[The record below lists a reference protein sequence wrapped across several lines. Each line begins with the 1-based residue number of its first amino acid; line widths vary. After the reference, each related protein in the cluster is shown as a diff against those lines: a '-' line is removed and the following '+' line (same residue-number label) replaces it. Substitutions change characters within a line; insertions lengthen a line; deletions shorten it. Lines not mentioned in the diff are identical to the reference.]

1 MKEGGGGLQAH
12 SSRAGWTVACSGLGV
27 CCRGRL
33 WSSDCWLS
41 RVLLA
46 HGLSRPS
53 SLLSRSLLVLGCPDW
68 RLSRV
73 LLAVGARGNCG
84 MTATIAQ
91 HVETPKGG
99 GNKKERTL
107 NTKGIVDQLG
117 KLGSAAKT
125 TTHKRKQGI
134 CPSENAKTAEIR
146 RRGEGQT
153 ECFRDFDGF
162 ATNKEQLPWLNH

>member
-1 MKEGGGGLQAH
+1 MKEGGGAPSPFVQ
-12 SSRAGWTVACSGLGV
+12 
-27 CCRGRL
+27 GRL
-33 WSSDCWLS
+33 DGRLQ
-41 RVLLA
+41 RT
-46 HGLSRPS
+46 R
-53 SLLSRSLLVLGCPDW
+53 SLLSRSPLVLGLLVEPRSARTRFESAFESAFEVASGAGLP
-68 RLSRV
+68 RL
-73 LLAVGARGNCG
+73 VGARGNCG